1 MDAGSSN
8 SAGVAIL
15 LAVEFKEQNVSV
27 FDLIPGRMQRVD
39 VTLRGLDFSFFN
51 VYAPNI
57 GTERTFFFDKLN
69 TALSNVQQGRI
80 IVLVGDF
87 NCTLDHTLDRNHEEP
102 HSPSANV
109 LNKLI
114 IYHDFVDV
122 WREAFP
128 NVKQYTWIKVNSN
141 LVSAARL
148 DRIYIQR
155 SVREKFSNSC
165 ITPTPLSDHHYI
177 SVNVTSA
184 QSTFK
189 CPYWRFSNRLLQD
202 HNFVHSFTLFWEMLR
217 ERKSQYKS
225 HSQWWDISKVQMK
238 LFCLK
243 YSAHNKM
250 RQLEQEILQLK
261 NRRA

>member
-1 MDAGSSN
+1 
-8 SAGVAIL
+8 
-15 LAVEFKEQNVSV
+15 
-27 FDLIPGRMQRVD
+27 MQKVD

-155 SVREKFSNSC
+155 SVREKSFLIAVLHRPFC
-165 ITPTPLSDHHYI
+165 QTITIYLLMSLQHRALL
-177 SVNVTSA
+177 NVPIGVFLIGCCKIT
-184 QSTFK
+184 TL
-189 CPYWRFSNRLLQD
+189 CTLL
-202 HNFVHSFTLFWEMLR
+202 HCSGR
-217 ERKSQYKS
+217 
-225 HSQWWDISKVQMK
+225 
-238 LFCLK
+238 C
-243 YSAHNKM
+243 
-250 RQLEQEILQLK
+250 
-261 NRRA
+261 